1 MYMFEKYKRK
11 AEIVSKASEF
21 MSFPFALAFADGYL
35 FLEYHVPDGVA
46 KLDEAIQL
54 ALEVIGKENM
64 KEPEQ
69 LVIYMLH
76 QYYEE
81 RYKN

>member
-1 MYMFEKYKRK
+1 MFEKYKRK
-11 AEIVSKASEF
+11 AEIISKVSEF
-21 MSFPFALAFADGYL
+21 MSLPFALAFADGYL
-35 FLEYHVPDGVA
+35 FLEYHIPNEVT

-54 ALEVIGKENM
+54 ALEVMGKENM

-69 LVIYMLH
+69 LVLYMLH
-76 QYYEE
+76 EYYEE